1 MWSEKRVLH
10 IDDSHIVGESDKGVR
25 VALYHAWN
33 VERSEDYN
41 YGVYFF
47 HEERFGRFVAPSREK
62 VWKAY
67 KHAGMDDEWTK
78 RMVEEGA
85 YFIERV
91 SIV

>member
-1 MWSEKRVLH
+1 MKNTLH
-10 IDDSHIVGESDKGVR
+10 IDDSYIVGESDKGVR
-25 VALYHAWN
+25 VALYHVWN
-33 VERSEDYN
+33 VERSDDYN

-47 HEERFGRFVAPSREK
+47 HEERFGCFDKPSKEEI
-62 VWKAY
+62 WEAY
-67 KHAGMDDEWTK
+67 KHDGMDDEWTK

>member
-1 MWSEKRVLH
+1 MKNTLH

-25 VALYHAWN
+25 VALYHVWN
-33 VERSEDYN
+33 VEQSDDYN

-47 HEERFGRFVAPSREK
+47 HEEHFGCFDTPSKEEI
-62 VWKAY
+62 WEAY
-67 KHAGMDDEWTK
+67 KHDGMDDEWTR
-78 RMVEEGA
+78 RMVDEEA

>member
-1 MWSEKRVLH
+1 MKNTLH

-25 VALYHAWN
+25 VALYHVWN
-33 VERSEDYN
+33 VERSDDCN

-47 HEERFGRFVAPSREK
+47 HEERYGCFRPSKEEI
-62 VWKAY
+62 WEAY
-67 KHAGMDDEWTK
+67 KHDGMDDEWTK
-78 RMVEEGA
+78 RMVDDGA

>member
-1 MWSEKRVLH
+1 MKNTLH

-25 VALYHAWN
+25 VALYHVWN
-33 VERSEDYN
+33 VERSDDYN

-47 HEERFGRFVAPSREK
+47 HEERFGCFDTPSKEEI
-62 VWKAY
+62 WEAY
-67 KHAGMDDEWTK
+67 KYDGMDDEWTK
-78 RMVEEGA
+78 RMVDEED